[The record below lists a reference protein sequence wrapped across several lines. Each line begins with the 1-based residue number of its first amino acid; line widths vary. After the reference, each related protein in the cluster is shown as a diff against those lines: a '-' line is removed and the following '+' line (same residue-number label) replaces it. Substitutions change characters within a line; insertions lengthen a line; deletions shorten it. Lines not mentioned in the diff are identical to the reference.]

1 MTLMKGG
8 GKWQS
13 EGRGTVELNAIE
25 SPPLDFEAKCY
36 LRVRS
41 VSPVIRLVVM
51 SCSAQLRVATAHR

>member
-1 MTLMKGG
+1 MTLMEGG

-13 EGRGTVELNAIE
+13 EGRETVELNAIE
-25 SPPLDFEAKCY
+25 TPLDVEAKCY

-51 SCSAQLRVATAHR
+51 SCSAQLRVAAAHR